1 LKQKR
6 QGQFSLIKHPPKL
19 KTQSP
24 INTFRFFLLK
34 ITGKTEKRIAPVNP
48 VEIATIKLSTTIL

>member
-6 QGQFSLIKHPPKL
+6 QGQFSPAAY
-19 KTQSP
+19 
-24 INTFRFFLLK
+24 TFRFFLLK